1 MDYKTLTE
9 EQLQTERQNIMD
21 EIARRNDLAD
31 IPKQA
36 EEMALRFEALGG
48 SKADLAQIVN
58 DATATVQDDVDN
70 TTNVGGTITGIAN
83 NVT

>member
-1 MDYKTLTE
+1 VNYQDFTE

-48 SKADLAQIVN
+48 SKSELAQIVN
-58 DATATVQDDVDN
+58 DATAED
-70 TTNVGGTITGIAN
+70 ISEAAE
-83 NVT
+83 

>member
-1 MDYKTLTE
+1 MAPNQTITV

-36 EEMALRFEALGG
+36 EEMALRFEELGG
-48 SKADLAQIVN
+48 SKSDLAQIVN
-58 DATATVQDDVDN
+58 DATAEQTDS
-70 TTNVGGTITGIAN
+70 
-83 NVT
+83 

>member
-1 MDYKTLTE
+1 MDYKTLTD

-36 EEMALRFEALGG
+36 EELALRFEELGG
-48 SKADLAQIVN
+48 SKSELAQIVN
-58 DATATVQDDVDN
+58 DATEK
-70 TTNVGGTITGIAN
+70 IAAPELDRLKE
-83 NVT
+83 TA

>member
-9 EQLQTERQNIMD
+9 EQLQTERQNNMD

-48 SKADLAQIVN
+48 SKSDLAQIVN
-58 DATATVQDDVDN
+58 DATERIATEDR
-70 TTNVGGTITGIAN
+70 
-83 NVT
+83 